1 MTEEVLQKVDVIGFF
16 FFWQVFFFL
25 AGVNFCHK

>member
-16 FFWQVFFFL
+16 FLAGVFFFGRCEFL
-25 AGVNFCHK
+25 S

>member
-16 FFWQVFFFL
+16 FLAGVFFFS

>member
-16 FFWQVFFFL
+16 FWQVLFFL
-25 AGVNFCHK
+25 AGVNFCCK

>member
-16 FFWQVFFFL
+16 FFGRCFFFL

>member
-16 FFWQVFFFL
+16 LAGVFFFFGRCEFL
-25 AGVNFCHK
+25 S